1 MITKLK
7 ESGSDDNSLNATK
20 DKMLIEQLE
29 FLKNRISQMT
39 LELEE
44 KERTIQ
50 AIEAEKSEYA
60 KKFDTLEF

>member
-29 FLKNRISQMT
+29 FLKNRIS
-39 LELEE
+39 
-44 KERTIQ
+44 
-50 AIEAEKSEYA
+50 
-60 KKFDTLEF
+60 